1 MDTEGR
7 KIYIYDVFGDQ
18 NFYTSDVELKFFLQN
33 PIFNIWYKDTV
44 SMSEEERDQYVID
57 NIFHIKTFT
66 VDLDRDFPNLE
77 TSSFS
82 AEAISEMITRV
93 KSDFSRYLYPIDES
107 PIDRDMFQPQV
118 KCEYPCFQ
126 CHQSQPAYCL
136 ECWGPEIPVELNGSK
151 ENLKIFI

>member
-7 KIYIYDVFGDQ
+7 NIYIYDVFGDQ

-33 PIFNIWYKDTV
+33 PIFNIWYKDTT
-44 SMSEEERDQYVID
+44 SMSEEERDLYVID

-107 PIDRDMFQPQV
+107 PIDRDMFQP
-118 KCEYPCFQ
+118 
-126 CHQSQPAYCL
+126 
-136 ECWGPEIPVELNGSK
+136 
-151 ENLKIFI
+151 